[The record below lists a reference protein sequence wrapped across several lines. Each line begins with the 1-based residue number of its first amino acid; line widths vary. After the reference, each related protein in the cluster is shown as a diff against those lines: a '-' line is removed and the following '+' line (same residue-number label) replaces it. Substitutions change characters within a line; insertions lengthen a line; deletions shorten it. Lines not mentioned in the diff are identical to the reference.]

1 MVEIVGCESQ
11 YKFKQPQLPNK
22 NGTYDHGLFQ
32 INNSWN
38 KIAKKMGIDL
48 NTIQGQFE
56 FAKYLK
62 DKNGLSD
69 WNSSRHCWKD
79 KIQHIKRPV

>member
-11 YKFKQPQLPNK
+11 YKFKQPQPKNK

-32 INNSWN
+32 INDSWN
-38 KIAKKMGIDL
+38 NRAKKMGIDL
-48 NTIQGQFE
+48 DTIQGQFE

-62 DKNGLSD
+62 EQNGLKD
-69 WNSSRHCWKD
+69 WNSSRHCWGK
-79 KIQHIKRPV
+79 KIKKTA